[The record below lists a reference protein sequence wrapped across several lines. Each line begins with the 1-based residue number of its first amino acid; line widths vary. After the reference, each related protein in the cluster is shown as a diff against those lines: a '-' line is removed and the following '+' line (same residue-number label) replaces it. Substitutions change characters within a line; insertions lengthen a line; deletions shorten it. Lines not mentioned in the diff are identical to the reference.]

1 VGRDSEQPVATPAL
15 VTPAGEGQAEAP
27 PSAPLS
33 IPPTHGQAS

>member
-1 VGRDSEQPVATPAL
+1 

-27 PSAPLS
+27 QSAPLS